1 MPDIRALCF
10 DVFGTVVDWRSSI
23 IDEGRSINRRR
34 GLTIDWAAFA
44 DDWRGMYQPAMEEV
58 RNGSRA
64 WTILDQLHRESLDR
78 LLVEYGID
86 DWTEQEKDHLN
97 KVWHRLTPWPDAV
110 AGLTLL
116 KQHFIIATC
125 SNGNVALIVNMARHS
140 GLPWDMVLGAEVTRH
155 YKPMDEAY
163 LESARMLGLQPDQVC
178 MVAAHNADLVSA
190 AGNGLRTAFIPRPG
204 EYGPHQVR
212 DFEPEHDY
220 DYVAKDFVDLAA
232 MMTRTPG
239 HEKDERQS

>member
-23 IDEGRSINRRR
+23 IDEGRSINQRR

-44 DDWRGMYQPAMEEV
+44 DDWRAMYQPAMEEV
-58 RNGSRA
+58 RSGNRS

-78 LLVEYGID
+78 LVIEYGID
-86 DWTEQEKDHLN
+86 DWSEQDKDHLN
-97 KVWHRLTPWPDAV
+97 KVWHRLVPWPDV
-110 AGLTLL
+110 VEGLTLL

-125 SNGNVALIVNMARHS
+125 SNGNVALIVNMAKHS

-163 LESARMLGLQPDQVC
+163 LASARMLGLQPDQVC

-190 AGNGLRTAFIPRPG
+190 AGNGLRTAFVARPG

-212 DFEPEHDY
+212 DFGPEHDY
-220 DYVAKDFVDLAA
+220 DYVARDFVDLAA
-232 MMTRTPG
+232 MMTNKPR
-239 HEKDERQS
+239 HENDERQS